1 MKRKKT
7 FIAKSEGLSRQW
19 FRVDASDKVLGRL
32 ATKVATY
39 LRGKHK
45 PIFTPHVDCGDFIVV
60 INAEKIR
67 VTGKKLKGKMYFTH
81 SGYPAGDK
89 LLSYEKVAASFP
101 ERIIRLAVRGML
113 PHNRL
118 GDKMINKLK
127 IFKGESALYSK
138 LPELEV

>member
-1 MKRKKT
+1 MRRKKT

-127 IFKGESALYSK
+127 IIQGRVGALQQITGT
-138 LPELEV
+138 